1 MNIEVSRKQLH
12 CFVVALCNDGYEG
25 MNKSKKKGTW
35 FAKKGQKKGNGF
47 TVGSP
52 DRTADGCS
60 SKKELTDCKERR

>member
-35 FAKKGQKKGNGF
+35 FAKKGQKKGKWIYRWIA
-47 TVGSP
+47 GS
-52 DRTADGCS
+52 DG
-60 SKKELTDCKERR
+60 